1 MKRLITLSFFMLT
14 ILFLFNGC
22 SGNVNNSIMF
32 KNAAAGNIYVNFRGN
47 LVKISSGNL
56 VQIKNIPQGKYQYV
70 TTYDIPI
77 GVTGSS
83 VSGDVNGTVTINA
96 GTKILVFYSSY
107 ISGGIYT
114 LTATKSNNDN
124 QTKNNPV
131 IF

>member
-1 MKRLITLSFFMLT
+1 
-14 ILFLFNGC
+14 
-22 SGNVNNSIMF
+22 MF
-32 KNAAAGNIYVNFRGN
+32 KNAAASEIYVNFRGN
-47 LVKISSGNL
+47 LVKISSGNF
-56 VQIKNIPQGKYQYV
+56 VQIKNIPQGKYKYV
-70 TTYDIPI
+70 TTYDIPT

-83 VSGDVNGTVTINA
+83 ISGDVNGTVTINA

-114 LTATKSNNDN
+114 LTATESNNDN